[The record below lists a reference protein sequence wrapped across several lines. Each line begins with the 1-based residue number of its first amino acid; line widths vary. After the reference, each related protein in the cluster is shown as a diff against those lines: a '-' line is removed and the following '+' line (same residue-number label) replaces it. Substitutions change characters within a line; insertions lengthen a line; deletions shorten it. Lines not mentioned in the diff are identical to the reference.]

1 MHPKSDHTRSTLP
14 RAAFSLVEI
23 LIVLAIMGIL
33 AGLAFALLGQTGQVA
48 REAATKS
55 GILAVHSALEDR
67 MRGFENITQ
76 QMALADPDRP
86 ASREMREY
94 RKRVEQFAS
103 RYNILA
109 DPPINSPNSPAR
121 IRIDWGTPSSHVAAT
136 EFFIKKNL
144 FLSAFPQREEDLWG
158 FDGVQDDYATLPS
171 SHGIQSVDDS
181 PVLTRMW
188 DFTNSQWLSDSW
200 KARDLAAR
208 ALNPTD
214 VIDDDRAESSELL
227 YLSLFEGDVFGLPP
241 ADLDGIDQSLI
252 GDTDKD
258 GNLEFLDGWGRPLQF
273 YNFPT
278 RLFKSAGSGTGAV
291 PNPPSATD
299 LTQAAILVSGLP
311 PSNASSSQLQVMNRD
326 PMDNAGALYRTGLFS
341 NPFRLGYTTPIN
353 GPLIVTNPAFDIHDL
368 RCFHAFLVVSSGP
381 DESLGMELPNSTAS
395 AFSHLGLVSNAADLA
410 DNISNRQKG
419 PQ

>member
-1 MHPKSDHTRSTLP
+1 MHPNSHHMRSTLP

-33 AGLAFALLGQTGQVA
+33 AGLAFVLLGQTGQVA

-55 GILAVHSALEDR
+55 GVLAISSALEDR
-67 MRGFENITQ
+67 IRGFENITQ

-86 ASREMREY
+86 ANKELREY

-103 RYNILA
+103 HYTA
-109 DPPINSPNSPAR
+109 ATPPNSPPSVV
-121 IRIDWGTPSSHVAAT
+121 IDWGTPNSRVAAT

-158 FDGVQDDYATLPS
+158 FDGVQDDYAALPS
-171 SHGIQSVDDS
+171 SNGIQSVDDS
-181 PVLTRMW
+181 PVLVRMW
-188 DFTNSQWLSDSW
+188 DFANSQWYSDSW

-208 ALNPTD
+208 ALSPTD

-252 GDTDKD
+252 GDTDND
-258 GNLEFLDGWGRPLQF
+258 DNLEFLDGWGRPLQF

-278 RLFKSAGSGTGAV
+278 RLFKSAGSGASAV
-291 PNPPSATD
+291 PNPPSPTD

-311 PSNASSSQLQVMNRD
+311 SSNASTTQLQVMNRD
-326 PMDNAGALYRTGLFS
+326 PMDNAGVLYRTGMFS
-341 NPFRLGYTTPIN
+341 SPFRLSYPTPIN
-353 GPLIVTNPAFDIHDL
+353 SPLIRTNPAFDIHDL
-368 RCFHAFLVVSSGP
+368 RCFHAYLIVSSGP
-381 DESLGMELPNSTAS
+381 DETLGLELPNSTAS